1 MKNMN
6 VSSRLMLLVAVSVVA
21 LVVQVAIALL
31 NMSWLGADQDDGYRR
46 AKESAEMQDLA
57 MVGVELYQVVADS
70 VINRSFDDAAKKWA
84 EITKHANE
92 HMAHAKQVADTP
104 QEKQLVDQADT
115 HLKKMIE
122 IYETKLLP
130 LLKRGGA
137 PMRSRCSMVPLIKRF
152 PALPRH
158 SER

>member
-70 VINRSFDDAAKKWA
+70 VINRSFDDAAKKWVHRVLPGNA
-84 EITKHANE
+84 ALIFR
-92 HMAHAKQVADTP
+92 
-104 QEKQLVDQADT
+104 
-115 HLKKMIE
+115 KK
-122 IYETKLLP
+122 
-130 LLKRGGA
+130 
-137 PMRSRCSMVPLIKRF
+137 
-152 PALPRH
+152 
-158 SER
+158 